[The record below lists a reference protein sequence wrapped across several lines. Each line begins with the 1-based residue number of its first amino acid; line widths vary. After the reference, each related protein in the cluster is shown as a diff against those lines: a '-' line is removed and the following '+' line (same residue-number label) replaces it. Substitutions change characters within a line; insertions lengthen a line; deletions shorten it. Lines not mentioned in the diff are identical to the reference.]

1 MARYKLKLSKLDFC
15 SLVDDPAQPNAKT
28 LLIKRKGKREEVTAQ
43 ARLAKVNDELGLAFF
58 WAFTS
63 TNADGTDHYDLQGD
77 AIDAD
82 FIKAAMDFMVEGA
95 GAVDEMHDFNAT
107 DGRVVFA
114 MPMNPEIASA
124 YGITTKQSGLMIAI
138 KPTAEQLEK
147 LKDGTYTGVSIAGWG
162 TREPVE
168 MRKGRVCKGSL
179 YTDEVDG
186 HQHQIHCYEDGT
198 FWVSY
203 ATSAGAENSH
213 SHAIVFEGGKLT
225 ILADSGHSHEL
236 ADGQPGVVVVPADA
250 LVVVAARAPQQP
262 IARSKSTTANAVPT
276 VGPHTEHSKM
286 NELDTLKQTL
296 SDLTKRS
303 ERFERIAK
311 MSGAHKAHFD
321 MLADDEAEAFLA
333 KSNVDRD
340 AQIAKAVADDS
351 VEVEFNGQQYRK
363 SAGPAVIE
371 LAKAAKAQAEQIE
384 KSEIAALAKSHLGA
398 LAGDDATHQLIVRA
412 LRKSGAA
419 QADIDKALTAMK
431 GWNDLGAAAQV
442 AKGANPGEDAKSGAE
457 PQAQLDSLI
466 AKHATENKVSRP
478 EATAAVLSTP
488 EGRQLYAAANS

>member
-1 MARYKLKLSKLDFC
+1 
-15 SLVDDPAQPNAKT
+15 
-28 LLIKRKGKREEVTAQ
+28 
-43 ARLAKVNDELGLAFF
+43 
-58 WAFTS
+58 
-63 TNADGTDHYDLQGD
+63 
-77 AIDAD
+77 
-82 FIKAAMDFMVEGA
+82 
-95 GAVDEMHDFNAT
+95 
-107 DGRVVFA
+107 
-114 MPMNPEIASA
+114 
-124 YGITTKQSGLMIAI
+124 
-138 KPTAEQLEK
+138 
-147 LKDGTYTGVSIAGWG
+147 
-162 TREPVE
+162 
-168 MRKGRVCKGSL
+168 
-179 YTDEVDG
+179 
-186 HQHQIHCYEDGT
+186 
-198 FWVSY
+198 
-203 ATSAGAENSH
+203 
-213 SHAIVFEGGKLT
+213 
-225 ILADSGHSHEL
+225 
-236 ADGQPGVVVVPADA
+236 
-250 LVVVAARAPQQP
+250 
-262 IARSKSTTANAVPT
+262 
-276 VGPHTEHSKM
+276 M

-321 MLADDEAEAFLA
+321 MLAGDEAEAFLA
-333 KSNVDRD
+333 KTNTDRD

-419 QADIDKALTAMK
+419 QADIDKAFTAMK
-431 GWNDLGAAAQV
+431 GWNDLGTAAQV
-442 AKGANPGEDAKSGAE
+442 AKGVNPGEDAKSGTE